1 MYLSC
6 LAFLGYILF
15 AHRRVP
21 LPFGYLPL
29 CALALLTAGG
39 FAAAL
44 AGHFAA
50 YRTGAEFLGLI
61 LLAAAG
67 GAWLFRRARDR
78 RKPGSRSRSGGKTGA
93 DRAGPA
99 PAPAGNAAEA
109 EAGNAELRAR
119 RDERGGAMSR
129 ADGEDCTT
137 GRPAVAA
144 GNGHK
149 TIAGGGPD
157 VEPILFSG
165 ALLALPWYFH
175 GVALRYYDE
184 FFWGN
189 LLKALLLDSRP
200 LTAASPLGGT
210 GIPLLNPPGPAL
222 LQSLFMPGGF
232 DEAGMAVGGMAL
244 VLALGSLVLHLAR
257 PVLGLGRAL
266 LLALLC
272 ACLARCTGTLHEGV
286 YLVGY
291 TEYLQ
296 GSVFAT
302 LLAVAVFEPD
312 ARRRNAVLLPGLA
325 LLALIKATGFLF
337 ALGVA
342 AVAAS
347 TAAGPPPTPLPD
359 AARSSA
365 GRRPRLRAAF
375 RCLGTALLLLLPV
388 LLAKLLW
395 DWHVH
400 FQLRPETGDIAARIA
415 ADAPRTLA
423 KLGADALSATAAL
436 PDVSSPAGTAASA
449 APPAPGSTA
458 FYRETLAALAR
469 AFYGRPLLLS
479 PLLPESAMSVLTS
492 TFSLLLQGAAALWL
506 LARRAAVRPTPAQ
519 GRALALLT
527 AGLAGW
533 IAVRWLVSVQAHTP
547 AEALRAASYERYIGA
562 YMAGCLVLFTLIFHT
577 RLAASPGRAARLSPP
592 LLAGQTLL
600 TLILCGALPPWPRP
614 ADVPPGPVRE
624 DMEQAAALLAA
635 RTPPGSRIWFIEQ
648 NTDNRK
654 TWALRYL
661 AAPDRL
667 VGLPADTWSLGAPY
681 DAQDR
686 YSRPLP
692 PEALRGLAR
701 DNRIDYLLLWKYD
714 RRFLE
719 QYGPAL
725 GLDDLRGGVLLDAGE
740 WREGRAATPRPVGAA
755 PQEPPRPPRDLP
767 KPRP

>member
-6 LAFLGYILF
+6 LAFLGYVLF
-15 AHRRVP
+15 ARRRVP

-61 LLAAAG
+61 LSAAAG

-78 RKPGSRSRSGGKTGA
+78 RKPGSRSRSGGETGA
-93 DRAGPA
+93 DRGGPA
-99 PAPAGNAAEA
+99 PAPAGNA
-109 EAGNAELRAR
+109 ELRVR
-119 RDERGGAMSR
+119 RDERGGAMPR
-129 ADGEDCTT
+129 AADEDGATE
-137 GRPAVAA
+137 RPALAA
-144 GNGHK
+144 GNGHG
-149 TIAGGGPD
+149 TMAGGGPD
-157 VEPILFSG
+157 AEPILFAA

-189 LLKALLLDSRP
+189 LLKALLLDGRP

-244 VLALGSLVLHLAR
+244 VLALGSLVLHLVR

-272 ACLARCTGTLHEGV
+272 ACLARCMGTLHEGV

-296 GSVFAT
+296 GSVFAA

-347 TAAGPPPTPLPD
+347 TAAGPLPD
-359 AARSSA
+359 AARSPA
-365 GRRPRLRAAF
+365 APAHRRSRLRAAF
-375 RCLGTALLLLLPV
+375 RCLGTALFLLLPV
-388 LLAKLLW
+388 LLIKLLW

-400 FQLRPETGDIAARIA
+400 FQLRPESGDIAARIA

-423 KLGADALSATAAL
+423 KLGTDALSAAAAL
-436 PDVSSPAGTAASA
+436 PDVSAPAGPAASAA
-449 APPAPGSTA
+449 APPAPGSPA

-479 PLLPESAMSVLTS
+479 PLLPESVMSVLTS
-492 TFSLLLQGAAALWL
+492 TFSLLLQSAAALWL

-533 IAVRWLVSVQAHTP
+533 IAVRWLISVLGHTP

-562 YMAGCLVLFTLIFHT
+562 YMAGCLVLFTMIFHT
-577 RLAASPGRAARLSPP
+577 RLAASPGRAARLSLP

-600 TLILCGALPPWPRP
+600 ALILCGALPPWPRP

-692 PEALRGLAR
+692 PEALRALAR

-725 GLDDLRGGVLLDAGE
+725 GLDDLRGGVLLDAEE
-740 WREGRAATPRPVGAA
+740 WREGRAATPRPVGAD
-755 PQEPPRPPRDLP
+755 PKEQPRPPRVSGKPLP
-767 KPRP
+767 